1 MLKSSYEVYDY
12 TIVTQSKKG
21 TDMSE
26 QNSKEIRSKVTED
39 GEIEIS
45 IATVKKPTPA
55 EDEVLIRV
63 EAAPINPSDLG
74 LLLSFAA
81 DLSSIRVSGDGDQT
95 VTSMKIH
102 PALMNAMKPRLGQSM
117 PVGNEGAGVVED
129 AGANAKEL
137 IGKTVGLAGGA
148 MYSKYRC
155 VPASSCLVM
164 NDGTSS
170 KEAASSFVNPLTA
183 LAFIETMKMEKHS
196 AIVHTAAASNL
207 GQMLVKICKDD
218 NIPLI
223 NIVRKTEQ
231 EKILK
236 DLGAKYVCNTGDSDF
251 TENLIAALVETGA
264 TLGFDATGGGN
275 NGELPGQ
282 ILSAMEV
289 AANKTAKE
297 YSRYGSDTYKQ
308 VYIYGGLDP
317 SPTIL
322 KRAFGMSWGLGGW
335 LLTPMIGKIGME
347 RFQQMRK
354 RVAAEIKTTFASNYA
369 AEISL
374 EEMLQPDNIKS
385 YAKQATCEKYLVSPH
400 K

>member
-1 MLKSSYEVYDY
+1 
-12 TIVTQSKKG
+12 
-21 TDMSE
+21 MSE

-148 MYSKYRC
+148 MYSRYRC

-223 NIVRKTEQ
+223 NIVRKPEQ

-251 TENLIAALVETGA
+251 MESLIAALVETGA

-354 RVAAEIKTTFASNYA
+354 RVAADIKTTFASNYA

-385 YAKQATCEKYLVSPH
+385 YAKQATGEKYLVSPH